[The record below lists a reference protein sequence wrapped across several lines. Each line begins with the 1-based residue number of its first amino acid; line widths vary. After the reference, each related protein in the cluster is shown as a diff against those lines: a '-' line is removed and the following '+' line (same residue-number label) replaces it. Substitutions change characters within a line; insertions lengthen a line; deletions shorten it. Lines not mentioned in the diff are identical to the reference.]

1 MECGRTSSDR
11 YDWGSAAGAELVVL
25 VGQFRTV
32 WFCRLDAGQDVFS
45 VYGGWGYEKQYNS
58 INFSTVCPKFKRKNK
73 DNAFLQHKLLNKI
86 VGSVVR
92 LDKIIN
98 AEGNTDPLQSEEA
111 KKKYQFDLKDNEDDF
126 YQTLEKLLSKISD
139 EMKENIKTMEKN
151 MIEEEK
157 KKHQK
162 KKKLMSPRMD
172 NSKKRKESIYANK
185 NILTIDGIKK
195 EKES

>member
-1 MECGRTSSDR
+1 MKMLLPKTMNINNSYIKRLVHTDISSLNK
-11 YDWGSAAGAELVVL
+11 AV
-25 VGQFRTV
+25 
-32 WFCRLDAGQDVFS
+32 
-45 VYGGWGYEKQYNS
+45 N
-58 INFSTVCPKFKRKNK
+58 KRKNK

>member
-1 MECGRTSSDR
+1 M
-11 YDWGSAAGAELVVL
+11 
-25 VGQFRTV
+25 
-32 WFCRLDAGQDVFS
+32 
-45 VYGGWGYEKQYNS
+45 
-58 INFSTVCPKFKRKNK
+58 
-73 DNAFLQHKLLNKI
+73 
-86 VGSVVR
+86 
-92 LDKIIN
+92 DKIIN

-157 KKHQK
+157 KKNQK